1 MLKLIA
7 ALCMILGGAGI
18 GYAGSREL
26 TEREKNLEILLQI
39 LFLLKGEIRCGNSSL
54 SEAFGEIAGKIEGS
68 FSKILLDAAQEMRGS
83 GGSNLTEILEHCI
96 QKNIYLQNF
105 AGAHKNEE
113 EGIEI
118 LQTLGRRLGYLDRE
132 QQICQ
137 IELLEAETEERRRQL
152 REKLPEQK
160 KICQSLGI
168 LGGILLAVLL
178 DRKSTRLNSSHIE
191 ESRMPSSA

>member
-168 LGGILLAVLL
+168 LGGILLAVLFGKNGRGQEWKL
-178 DRKSTRLNSSHIE
+178 PLFLK
-191 ESRMPSSA
+191 

>member
-1 MLKLIA
+1 MLKLVA
-7 ALCMILGGAGI
+7 TLFLILGGSGI
-18 GYAGSREL
+18 GYARSREL

-105 AGAHKNEE
+105 AGAHKNKE

-118 LQTLGRRLGYLDRE
+118 LQILGRRLGYLDRE

-168 LGGILLAVLL
+168 LGGILLAVLFW
-178 DRKSTRLNSSHIE
+178 
-191 ESRMPSSA
+191 

>member
-96 QKNIYLQNF
+96 QKNIYL
-105 AGAHKNEE
+105 
-113 EGIEI
+113 
-118 LQTLGRRLGYLDRE
+118 
-132 QQICQ
+132 
-137 IELLEAETEERRRQL
+137 
-152 REKLPEQK
+152 
-160 KICQSLGI
+160 
-168 LGGILLAVLL
+168 
-178 DRKSTRLNSSHIE
+178 
-191 ESRMPSSA
+191 

>member
-1 MLKLIA
+1 MTQREEDA
-7 ALCMILGGAGI
+7 EAYSSAV
-18 GYAGSREL
+18 YDSRWSRNRICRKPGTYRKRKEPGDFASDS
-26 TEREKNLEILLQI
+26 
-39 LFLLKGEIRCGNSSL
+39 FLLKGEIHCGNSSL

-168 LGGILLAVLL
+168 LGGILLAVLFW
-178 DRKSTRLNSSHIE
+178 
-191 ESRMPSSA
+191 

>member
-1 MLKLIA
+1 MLKLA
-7 ALCMILGGAGI
+7 ATLMLILGGAGT
-18 GYAGSREL
+18 GYARSREL

-39 LFLLKGEIRCGNSSL
+39 LFFLKGEIRSGNSPL
-54 SEAFGEIAGKIEGS
+54 PHAFREIAGKIEGS
-68 FSKILLDAAQEMRGS
+68 FSKILLDAAQEMEDS
-83 GGSNLTEILEHCI
+83 GGSNLAEILEHCI
-96 QKNIYLQNF
+96 QKRNF
-105 AGAHKNEE
+105 AGAQKNEE

-168 LGGILLAVLL
+168 LGGILLAVLFW
-178 DRKSTRLNSSHIE
+178 
-191 ESRMPSSA
+191 

>member
-68 FSKILLDAAQEMRGS
+68 FSKILLDAAQEMEDS
-83 GGSNLTEILEHCI
+83 GGSNLAEILEHCI
-96 QKNIYLQNF
+96 QKRNF
-105 AGAHKNEE
+105 AGAQKNEE

-137 IELLEAETEERRRQL
+137 IELLEAETEERRRQF

-168 LGGILLAVLL
+168 LGGILLAVLFW
-178 DRKSTRLNSSHIE
+178 
-191 ESRMPSSA
+191 

>member
-7 ALCMILGGAGI
+7 ALCMILGGAGL
-18 GYAGSREL
+18 GDAGRREL

-39 LFLLKGEIRCGNSSL
+39 LFFLKGEIRCGNSSL

-68 FSKILLDAAQEMRGS
+68 FSKILLDAAQEMKDS

-105 AGAHKNEE
+105 AGVQKNEE

-168 LGGILLAVLL
+168 LGGILLAVLFW
-178 DRKSTRLNSSHIE
+178 
-191 ESRMPSSA
+191 

>member
-1 MLKLIA
+1 MLKLA
-7 ALCMILGGAGI
+7 ATLMLILGGAGT
-18 GYAGSREL
+18 GYARSREL

-39 LFLLKGEIRCGNSSL
+39 LFFLKGEIRSGNSPL
-54 SEAFGEIAGKIEGS
+54 PHAFREIAGKIEGS
-68 FSKILLDAAQEMRGS
+68 FSKILLDAAQEMKDS
-83 GGSNLTEILEHCI
+83 GGTNLTEILEHCI

-105 AGAHKNEE
+105 AGAQKNE

-168 LGGILLAVLL
+168 LGGILLAVLFW
-178 DRKSTRLNSSHIE
+178 
-191 ESRMPSSA
+191 

>member
-1 MLKLIA
+1 MLKLA
-7 ALCMILGGAGI
+7 ATLMLILGGAGT
-18 GYAGSREL
+18 GYARSREL

-39 LFLLKGEIRCGNSSL
+39 LFFLKGEIRSGNSPL
-54 SEAFGEIAGKIEGS
+54 PHAFREIAGKIEGS
-68 FSKILLDAAQEMRGS
+68 FSKILLDAAQEMEDS
-83 GGSNLTEILEHCI
+83 GGSNLAEILEHCI
-96 QKNIYLQNF
+96 QKRNF
-105 AGAHKNEE
+105 AGAQKNEE

-137 IELLEAETEERRRQL
+137 IELLEAETEERRRKL

-168 LGGILLAVLL
+168 LGGILLAVLFW
-178 DRKSTRLNSSHIE
+178 
-191 ESRMPSSA
+191 

>member
-39 LFLLKGEIRCGNSSL
+39 LFLLKGEIHCGNSSL

-105 AGAHKNEE
+105 AGAHKNKE

-168 LGGILLAVLL
+168 LGGILLAVLFW
-178 DRKSTRLNSSHIE
+178 
-191 ESRMPSSA
+191 

>member
-1 MLKLIA
+1 MLKLVA
-7 ALCMILGGAGI
+7 TLFLILGGSGI
-18 GYAGSREL
+18 GYARSREL

-68 FSKILLDAAQEMRGS
+68 FSEILLDAAQEMRGS

-168 LGGILLAVLL
+168 LGGILLAVLFW
-178 DRKSTRLNSSHIE
+178 
-191 ESRMPSSA
+191 

>member
-96 QKNIYLQNF
+96 QKNIYLQNLLMKRAMHF
-105 AGAHKNEE
+105 LEHRHK
-113 EGIEI
+113 
-118 LQTLGRRLGYLDRE
+118 
-132 QQICQ
+132 
-137 IELLEAETEERRRQL
+137 
-152 REKLPEQK
+152 KSQK
-160 KICQSLGI
+160 
-168 LGGILLAVLL
+168 
-178 DRKSTRLNSSHIE
+178 NSKALVSI
-191 ESRMPSSA
+191 

>member
-1 MLKLIA
+1 MLKLA
-7 ALCMILGGAGI
+7 ATLMLILGGAGT
-18 GYAGSREL
+18 GYARSREL

-39 LFLLKGEIRCGNSSL
+39 LFFLKGEIRCGNSPL
-54 SEAFGEIAGKIEGS
+54 PHAFMDIAGQIEGS
-68 FSKILLDAAQEMRGS
+68 FSKILLDAAQEMEDS
-83 GGSNLTEILEHCI
+83 GGSNLAEILEHCI
-96 QKNIYLQNF
+96 QKRNF
-105 AGAHKNEE
+105 AGAQKNEE

-137 IELLEAETEERRRQL
+137 IELLEAETEERRRKL

-168 LGGILLAVLL
+168 LGGILLAVLFW
-178 DRKSTRLNSSHIE
+178 
-191 ESRMPSSA
+191 

>member
-137 IELLEAETEERRRQL
+137 IELLEQKQKNAGDNSEKNCRNRKKSARAWESLEEFCLQYCFGKNGRGQ
-152 REKLPEQK
+152 EWKLPLFLK
-160 KICQSLGI
+160 
-168 LGGILLAVLL
+168 
-178 DRKSTRLNSSHIE
+178 
-191 ESRMPSSA
+191 

>member
-1 MLKLIA
+1 MLKLVA
-7 ALCMILGGAGI
+7 TLFLILGGSGI
-18 GYAGSREL
+18 GYARSREL

-68 FSKILLDAAQEMRGS
+68 FSKILLDAAQEMKDS
-83 GGSNLTEILEHCI
+83 GGTNLTEILEHCI

-105 AGAHKNEE
+105 AGIHKNEE

-168 LGGILLAVLL
+168 LGGILLAVLFW
-178 DRKSTRLNSSHIE
+178 
-191 ESRMPSSA
+191 

>member
-1 MLKLIA
+1 MLKLA
-7 ALCMILGGAGI
+7 ATLMLLLGGAGT
-18 GYAGSREL
+18 GYARSREL

-39 LFLLKGEIRCGNSSL
+39 LFFLKGEIRSGNSPL
-54 SEAFGEIAGKIEGS
+54 PHAFREIAGKIEGA
-68 FSKILLDAAQEMRGS
+68 FSKILLDAAQEMEDS
-83 GGSNLTEILEHCI
+83 GGSNLAEILEHCI
-96 QKNIYLQNF
+96 QKRNF
-105 AGAHKNEE
+105 AGAQKNEE

-137 IELLEAETEERRRQL
+137 IELLEAETEERRRKL

-168 LGGILLAVLL
+168 LGGILLAVLFW
-178 DRKSTRLNSSHIE
+178 
-191 ESRMPSSA
+191 

>member
-1 MLKLIA
+1 
-7 ALCMILGGAGI
+7 
-18 GYAGSREL
+18 
-26 TEREKNLEILLQI
+26 
-39 LFLLKGEIRCGNSSL
+39 
-54 SEAFGEIAGKIEGS
+54 
-68 FSKILLDAAQEMRGS
+68 MRGS

-168 LGGILLAVLL
+168 LGGILLAVLFW
-178 DRKSTRLNSSHIE
+178 
-191 ESRMPSSA
+191 

>member
-1 MLKLIA
+1 MLKLVA
-7 ALCMILGGAGI
+7 TLFLILGGSGI
-18 GYAGSREL
+18 GYARSREL

-168 LGGILLAVLL
+168 LGGILLAVLFW
-178 DRKSTRLNSSHIE
+178 
-191 ESRMPSSA
+191 

>member
-1 MLKLIA
+1 MLKLA
-7 ALCMILGGAGI
+7 ATLMLILGGAGT
-18 GYAGSREL
+18 GYARSREL

-39 LFLLKGEIRCGNSSL
+39 LFFLKGEIRSGNSPL
-54 SEAFGEIAGKIEGS
+54 PHAFREIAGKIEGS
-68 FSKILLDAAQEMRGS
+68 FSKILLDAAQEMKDS
-83 GGSNLTEILEHCI
+83 GGTNLTEILEHCI

-105 AGAHKNEE
+105 AGVQKNEE

-168 LGGILLAVLL
+168 LGGILLAVLFW
-178 DRKSTRLNSSHIE
+178 
-191 ESRMPSSA
+191 

>member
-1 MLKLIA
+1 MLKLA
-7 ALCMILGGAGI
+7 ATLMLILGGAGT
-18 GYAGSREL
+18 GYARSREL

-39 LFLLKGEIRCGNSSL
+39 LFFLKGEIRSGNSPL
-54 SEAFGEIAGKIEGS
+54 PHAFREIAGKIEGS
-68 FSKILLDAAQEMRGS
+68 FSKILLDAAQEMEDS
-83 GGSNLTEILEHCI
+83 GGSNLAEILEHCI
-96 QKNIYLQNF
+96 QKRNF
-105 AGAHKNEE
+105 AGAQKNE

-137 IELLEAETEERRRQL
+137 IELLEAETEERRRKL

-168 LGGILLAVLL
+168 LGGILLAVLFW
-178 DRKSTRLNSSHIE
+178 
-191 ESRMPSSA
+191 

>member
-1 MLKLIA
+1 MLKLA
-7 ALCMILGGAGI
+7 ATLMLILGGAGT
-18 GYAGSREL
+18 GYARSREL

-39 LFLLKGEIRCGNSSL
+39 LFFLKGEIRSGNSPL
-54 SEAFGEIAGKIEGS
+54 PHAFRESAGKIEGS
-68 FSKILLDAAQEMRGS
+68 FSKILLDAAQEMEDS
-83 GGSNLTEILEHCI
+83 GGSNLAEILEHCI
-96 QKNIYLQNF
+96 QKRNF
-105 AGAHKNEE
+105 AGAQKNEE

-137 IELLEAETEERRRQL
+137 IELLEAETEERRRKL

-168 LGGILLAVLL
+168 LGGILLAVLFW
-178 DRKSTRLNSSHIE
+178 
-191 ESRMPSSA
+191 

>member
-1 MLKLIA
+1 MLKMA
-7 ALCMILGGAGI
+7 ASLLLILGGAGI
-18 GYAGSREL
+18 GYARSREI

-168 LGGILLAVLL
+168 LGGILLAVLFW
-178 DRKSTRLNSSHIE
+178 
-191 ESRMPSSA
+191 

>member
-39 LFLLKGEIRCGNSSL
+39 LFFLKGEIRCGNSSL
-54 SEAFGEIAGKIEGS
+54 PEAFGEIAGKIEGS
-68 FSKILLDAAQEMRGS
+68 FSKILLDAAQEMKDS
-83 GGSNLTEILEHCI
+83 GGTNLTEILEHCI

-105 AGAHKNEE
+105 AGAQKNEE
-113 EGIEI
+113 EGVEI

-168 LGGILLAVLL
+168 LGGILLAVLFW
-178 DRKSTRLNSSHIE
+178 
-191 ESRMPSSA
+191 

>member
-83 GGSNLTEILEHCI
+83 GGSNLTEATNALMV
-96 QKNIYLQNF
+96 
-105 AGAHKNEE
+105 
-113 EGIEI
+113 
-118 LQTLGRRLGYLDRE
+118 LGYTRAEAVYGLKGASPDAD
-132 QQICQ
+132 
-137 IELLEAETEERRRQL
+137 IETLIRCALA
-152 REKLPEQK
+152 KLMK
-160 KICQSLGI
+160 
-168 LGGILLAVLL
+168 
-178 DRKSTRLNSSHIE
+178 
-191 ESRMPSSA
+191 

>member
-105 AGAHKNEE
+105 AGAQKNE

-137 IELLEAETEERRRQL
+137 IELLETETEERRRQL

-168 LGGILLAVLL
+168 L
-178 DRKSTRLNSSHIE
+178 E
-191 ESRMPSSA
+191 EFCLQYCFGKNGRGQEWKLPLFLK

>member
-1 MLKLIA
+1 MLKLMA
-7 ALCMILGGAGI
+7 ALCMILGGAGN
-18 GYAGSREL
+18 GYARSREL

-168 LGGILLAVLL
+168 LGGILLAVLFW
-178 DRKSTRLNSSHIE
+178 
-191 ESRMPSSA
+191 

>member
-68 FSKILLDAAQEMRGS
+68 FSKILLDAAQEM

-168 LGGILLAVLL
+168 LGGILLAVLFW
-178 DRKSTRLNSSHIE
+178 
-191 ESRMPSSA
+191 